1 MGEAIAQPDLRQRL
15 TGFIELI
22 RPHNLLVIFLTTLI
36 GYVVGKGGLALGLGY
51 VYASLAA
58 VLVAAGGYV
67 INDYYDIGTDSIV
80 KPWRPIPSGRVS
92 PSQAYRLAHILI
104 AAGIALSMPLG
115 FAATVFVAVN
125 SLLVYEYSRWIKRT
139 GMPGN
144 IVVAYN
150 SAATILLGGMAASSD
165 DVAALVLV
173 PAFIAFL
180 LVLAR
185 EIVKGIEDVEGDAA
199 NCYLTLPVVAGP
211 RKAAQAAA
219 VMLAVVVALSILPL
233 FAGYGLPYA
242 VLAGA
247 VDALSV
253 YSALLLLRSRDG
265 ELIKAAARARRY
277 LKIAFALGAL
287 AFILGAVWRP

>member
-1 MGEAIAQPDLRQRL
+1 MERAATQPGLRQRL
-15 TGFIELI
+15 AGFIELL

-36 GYVVGKGGLALGLGY
+36 GYVVGEGSLTIGLGY
-51 VYASLAA
+51 AYASLAA

-67 INDYYDIGTDSIV
+67 INDYYDIDTDSIA
-80 KPWRPIPSGRVS
+80 KPWRPIPSGKVS

-104 AAGIALSMPLG
+104 AAGIGLSMPLG

-139 GMPGN
+139 GMLGN

-150 SAATILLGGMAASSD
+150 SAATILLGGMAASGE
-165 DVAALVLV
+165 DVTELVLV

-185 EIVKGIEDVEGDAA
+185 EIVKGIEDVEGDAV
-199 NCYLTLPVVAGP
+199 NCYLTLPVIAGP
-211 RKAAQAAA
+211 RKAAQTAAA
-219 VMLAVVVALSILPL
+219 MLTVVVVLSILPL

-247 VDALSV
+247 VDALSA
-253 YSALLLLRSRDG
+253 YSALLLLRSSDE
-265 ELIKAAARARRY
+265 ELIKAAAKARRY
-277 LKIAFALGAL
+277 LKIAFAVGAL